1 MSMKLVIFDMDGTIV
16 STAESY
22 MYSMNQVLKQEG
34 LPVHDLESYIKWMG
48 GGFRNLTM
56 KAIPESKRNE
66 KYIDELTQRM
76 DDVYGQHWDYHL
88 KAYDGIYHLMDA
100 LVERGILLAINTN
113 KMDDKAKKI
122 IEELFYNYDFVD
134 IIGKRA
140 DIPNKPDPFAA
151 RLIMKKAKVTPKE
164 TMYVGDS
171 QYDVET
177 AINAGAIPVA
187 VKWGYRDESVLQ
199 KAKYLLNHPMELLEY
214 IG

>member
-1 MSMKLVIFDMDGTIV
+1 
-16 STAESY
+16 
-22 MYSMNQVLKQEG
+22 
-34 LPVHDLESYIKWMG
+34 
-48 GGFRNLTM
+48 M
-56 KAIPESKRNE
+56 KAIPESKRKE
-66 KYIDELTQRM
+66 EYIDELTQRM

-88 KAYDGIYHLMDA
+88 RPYDDIYHLMDA

-122 IEELFYNYDFVD
+122 IEKLFYNYDFVD
-134 IIGKRA
+134 VIGKRA

-151 RLIMKKAKVTPKE
+151 KLIMKKAKVTPKE

-177 AINAGAIPVA
+177 AINAEATSVA
-187 VKWGYRDESVLQ
+187 VKWGYRGDGDLK
-199 KAKYLLNHPMELLEY
+199 KAKYLLDHPMELLEY